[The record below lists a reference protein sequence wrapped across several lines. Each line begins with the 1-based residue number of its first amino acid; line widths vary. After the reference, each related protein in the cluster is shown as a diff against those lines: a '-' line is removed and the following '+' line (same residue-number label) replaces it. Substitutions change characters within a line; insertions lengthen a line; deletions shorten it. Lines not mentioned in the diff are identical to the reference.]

1 MKTNSKG
8 RLRRRQGFCVIAMLL
23 VGVGQSALAQASS
36 TEKGVE
42 TGEDSVLAEDIVVTA
57 SRAAGSGFDAP
68 TPVTTVSKAELT
80 NSGVSNIA
88 DLLNTQIPS
97 FRASSTPSSAT
108 TRTAGAGNYLD
119 LRGLGAARTLVL
131 LDGRRHVPTTS
142 GGLVNANVL
151 PQLLVDRVDVVT
163 GGASAAWGSDAV
175 AGVVNFIL
183 KDHIDGL
190 IGEVRAG
197 LSGRGDD
204 KNYQLSLAWGTKF
217 AGDRGAF
224 MVAGDFAD
232 SRGIND
238 QGSRGWGRKDWQV
251 ISNPAF
257 APGNGQPRN
266 LIRANVH
273 TAVATPGGMV
283 FLPDGNVEFGP
294 GGTPIPF
301 IPGTSVGSLYQVGG
315 SGVNPGRFNQ
325 LVIPE
330 RRGSI
335 FARASYEVMDDV
347 TLFAEG
353 SYAESRSRFDV
364 LPTFDFG
371 SIEIS
376 RSNAFLPAS
385 IAAVM
390 DRYGLDTIDMGRIN
404 YDFGFIQPFNKDR
417 VYRAVAGVKGKISD
431 WTWNAY
437 YQRGEAR
444 HAEILFNN
452 RIKND
457 ASGKPVF
464 AAAVDAVVNP
474 ATGAIVCRSSLTDPS
489 STCVPLNLF
498 GEGAPSAA
506 ALGYILGT
514 SSRYTRMSQ
523 DVVAANMRGEPFST
537 WAGPVALAFGAEYRR
552 DKTVYETDPIANANG
567 WFTGNGRSY
576 SGEVRV
582 KEGYLEAIVP
592 LLRESALGKALDVNG
607 AVRYTEYDIRGRASS
622 LPATTWKFGVSYEP
636 ISGVRFRGT
645 YSRDIRAPN
654 ADELFSAGRTGLATI
669 NDPHF
674 NNAQTLVTVAEG
686 GNRNLNAEVA
696 KTLTFGAVLTPA
708 FLPGLQLS
716 VDYYD
721 IKLRGAIGTNNA
733 QNLINRCVSGET
745 AICAYIVRNP
755 ATNMIDRVN
764 ATLNNLAQVHT
775 RGQDFDLSYRV
786 GIDGVADDAKA
797 TFRLLATHVD
807 TLEYR
812 DGTSISEGAGSLGPK
827 LGGVPEWRFTA
838 SAALEVNN
846 VNFYLAGR
854 YVGGGSYDRSNP
866 DFYDN
871 NNVDSAFYVDATIGY
886 DVIRSG
892 KKSLSVTGTV
902 RNLFDRDPP
911 IVPTPDLIATPT
923 NTVFHDVIGRYFS
936 LGISFKY

>member
-1 MKTNSKG
+1 M
-8 RLRRRQGFCVIAMLL
+8 VP
-23 VGVGQSALAQASS
+23 
-36 TEKGVE
+36 
-42 TGEDSVLAEDIVVTA
+42 AEDIVVTA

-97 FRASSTPSSAT
+97 FRASATPSSAT

-131 LDGRRHVPTTS
+131 LDGRRHVPTTNA
-142 GGLVNANVL
+142 GLVNANVL

-197 LSGRGDD
+197 VSGRGDN

-217 AGDRGAF
+217 AGDRGSF
-224 MVAGDFAD
+224 MIAGDFAD
-232 SRGIND
+232 SQGIDD
-238 QGSRGWGRKDWQV
+238 QGSRGWGRRDWQV
-251 ISNPAF
+251 ISNPRF

-266 LIRANVH
+266 LIRPNVH

-301 IPGTSVGSLYQVGG
+301 IPGTDTGSLYQVGG
-315 SGVNPGRFNQ
+315 SGVNPGRLNQ

-330 RRGSI
+330 RHGSI
-335 FARASYEVMDDV
+335 FARTSYEVADDV

-353 SYAESRSRFDV
+353 SYAKSRSRFKV

-371 SIEIS
+371 SIEI
-376 RSNAFLPAS
+376 RRENAFLPGS

-390 DRYGLDTIDMGRIN
+390 DRNQLNTIDMGRIN
-404 YDFGFIQPFNKDR
+404 YDFGFVEPVNTDR
-417 VYRAVAGVKGKISD
+417 VYRAVAGAKGKISD
-431 WTWNAY
+431 WTWNVY

-444 HAEILFNN
+444 RAEILLNN

-457 ASGKPVF
+457 AAGNPVF

-474 ATGAIVCRSSLTDPS
+474 VTGAIVCRSSLANPLS
-489 STCVPLNLF
+489 RCVPLNLF

-514 SSRYTRMSQ
+514 SSRHTRMSQ

-576 SGEVRV
+576 SGEVKV
-582 KEGYLEAIVP
+582 KEAYLEAIMP
-592 LLRESALGKALDVNG
+592 LLHQSSLGEALDVNG
-607 AVRYTEYDIRGRASS
+607 AIRYTEYDIGGRTSS
-622 LPATTWKFGVSYEP
+622 LSATTWKLGLSYEP
-636 ISGVRFRGT
+636 ISGIRFRGT

-669 NDPHF
+669 NDPRF

-686 GNRNLNAEVA
+686 GNRNLDAEVA

-716 VDYYD
+716 LDYYD
-721 IKLRGAIGTNNA
+721 IKLRGAIGTNSA
-733 QNLINRCVSGET
+733 QNLVNRCANGET
-745 AICAYIVRNP
+745 AICAYIRRDPTSNAIEQVS
-755 ATNMIDRVN
+755 
-764 ATLNNLAQVHT
+764 ATLNNLAQLHT
-775 RGQDFDLSYRV
+775 RGQDLDLSYRTAIA
-786 GIDGVADDAKA
+786 GLGDDASA
-797 TFRLLATHVD
+797 TVRLIAAHVD
-807 TLEYR
+807 KLESR
-812 DGTSISEGAGSLGPK
+812 DGASISEGAGSLGPK
-827 LGGVPEWRFTA
+827 LGGVPQWRFTA
-838 SAALEVNN
+838 SAALEVNDFN
-846 VNFYLAGR
+846 LYLAGR

-866 DFYDN
+866 GFYDDN
-871 NNVDSAFYVDATIGY
+871 TVDSAFYVDATIGH
-886 DVIRSG
+886 DLLRSG
-892 KKSLSVTGTV
+892 KKSLSVTATV

-936 LGISFKY
+936 LGASFKY

>member
-1 MKTNSKG
+1 
-8 RLRRRQGFCVIAMLL
+8 MLL
-23 VGVGQSALAQASS
+23 VGVGQSALAQTTSS
-36 TEKGVE
+36 EKGVE
-42 TGEDSVLAEDIVVTA
+42 SAEEAVPAEDIVVTA

-97 FRASSTPSSAT
+97 FRASATPSSAT

-119 LRGLGAARTLVL
+119 LRGLGSARTLVL
-131 LDGRRHVPTTS
+131 LDGRRHVPTTNA
-142 GGLVNANVL
+142 GLVNANVL
-151 PQLLVDRVDVVT
+151 PQMLVDRVDIVT

-175 AGVVNFIL
+175 AGVVNFVL
-183 KDHIDGL
+183 KDHVDGL
-190 IGEVRAG
+190 IGEARAG
-197 LSGRGDD
+197 ISGRGDNQ
-204 KNYQLSLAWGTKF
+204 NYQLSLAWGTKF
-217 AGDRGAF
+217 AGGRGSF
-224 MVAGDFAD
+224 MIAGDFAD
-232 SRGIND
+232 SQGIDD

-251 ISNPAF
+251 ISNPRF

-266 LIRANVH
+266 LIRPNVH

-283 FLPDGNVEFGP
+283 FLPDGDVEFGP

-301 IPGTSVGSLYQVGG
+301 IPGTDIGSLYQVGG
-315 SGVNPGRFNQ
+315 SGINPGRFNQ

-330 RRGSI
+330 RRGSV
-335 FARASYEVMDDV
+335 FARASYELANDV

-353 SYAESRSRFDV
+353 SYAESRSRFEV

-376 RSNAFLPAS
+376 RDNAFLPAS

-390 DRYGLDTIDMGRIN
+390 DRNGLDTIDMGRIN
-404 YDFGFIQPFNKDR
+404 YDFGFVEPLNRDR
-417 VYRAVAGVKGKISD
+417 VYRGVIGVKGKISD
-431 WTWNAY
+431 WKWDVY

-444 HAEILFNN
+444 RAELLLNN
-452 RIKND
+452 RKKND
-457 ASGKPVF
+457 AAGKPIF
-464 AAAVDAVVNP
+464 ASAVDAVLNP
-474 ATGAIVCRSSLTDPS
+474 ATGAIVCRSSLTNPS
-489 STCVPLNLF
+489 SACVPLNLF
-498 GEGAPSAA
+498 GEGSPSAA

-514 SSRYTRMSQ
+514 SSRHTRMSQ
-523 DVVAANMRGEPFST
+523 DVIAANLRGEPFST

-576 SGEVRV
+576 SGGVKV

-592 LLRESALGKALDVNG
+592 LMRESALGQSLDING

-622 LPATTWKFGVSYEP
+622 LSATTWKLGASYEP
-636 ISGVRFRGT
+636 VSGVRFRGT

-669 NDPHF
+669 NDPRF
-674 NNAQTLVTVAEG
+674 NNAQALVTVAEG
-686 GNRNLNAEVA
+686 GNRNLDAEVA
-696 KTLTFGAVLTPA
+696 KTLTFGTVLAPA

-721 IKLRGAIGTNNA
+721 IKLRGAIGANSA
-733 QNLINRCVSGET
+733 QNLVNRCANGET
-745 AICAYIVRNP
+745 AICAFITRNP
-755 ATNMIDRVN
+755 TTNLIERVS
-764 ATLNNLAQVHT
+764 ATLNNLAQLHT
-775 RGQDFDLSYRV
+775 RGQDFDLSYRTA
-786 GIDGVADDAKA
+786 IDGIGNDARA
-797 TFRLLATHVD
+797 TFRLIATHVD

-812 DGTSISEGAGSLGPK
+812 DGASITEGAGSLGPK
-827 LGGVPEWRFTA
+827 LGGVPKWRFTA
-838 SAALEVNN
+838 SAGLEVDDFN
-846 VNFYLAGR
+846 VYLAGR
-854 YVGGGSYDRSNP
+854 YVGGGSYDRTNP
-866 DFYDN
+866 SFYDDN
-871 NNVDSAFYVDATIGY
+871 SVDSAFYVDATIGY
-886 DVIRSG
+886 DLLRSG